1 VSDYGFSLAEVSKQM
16 LELYE
21 QNITGTCSLLS
32 DVTSGAG
39 PNNQLKQLAAA
50 QVMTDEGAPGI
61 GQSSLLSATLKTQSQ
76 EFKTTSRSVDVEAGQ
91 EESTEAQS
99 SLEEGEDMA
108 ESKPNITEIKRT
120 EVTMHTLAPVTKV
133 ESVDGR
139 TAEVKIGPPDDLK
152 PTAMEKQRRSQ
163 VMDSYLTFDKRE
175 PSNDEVQKWNL
186 LLQLV
191 SSDST
196 CCWASITLFPAVALL
211 LGCLCH
217 CWPLDITL
225 WVADEVSLNVIVS
238 GHDERYCC

>member
-21 QNITGTCSLLS
+21 QNITGTGSLLS
-32 DVTSGAG
+32 DVTTGAG
-39 PNNQLKQLAAA
+39 PNNQLEQLAVA
-50 QVMTDEGAPGI
+50 QVMTDEGAPAN

-76 EFKTTSRSVDVEAGQ
+76 EFKTTSRSVDVEVGQ

-108 ESKPNITEIKRT
+108 ESKPNITGIKRT
-120 EVTMHTLAPVTKV
+120 EVTLHTLAPVTKV
-133 ESVDGR
+133 ELGDGR

-152 PTAMEKQRRSQ
+152 PTAMEKQRRSRA
-163 VMDSYLTFDKRE
+163 MDSYLTFDKRE

-196 CCWASITLFPAVALL
+196 CTWASIALFPAVALL

-225 WVADEVSLNVIVS
+225 CS
-238 GHDERYCC
+238 

>member
-1 VSDYGFSLAEVSKQM
+1 MSDYGFSLAEVRKQM

-21 QNITGTCSLLS
+21 QNITGTGSLLS

-50 QVMTDEGAPGI
+50 QVMTDEGAPAN

-133 ESVDGR
+133 ESGDGR

-152 PTAMEKQRRSQ
+152 PTAMEKQQRSR

-186 LLQLV
+186 LLQLI
-191 SSDST
+191 SSDSA
-196 CCWASITLFPAVALL
+196 CSWASITLFPAVAVL

-238 GHDERYCC
+238 GHDQRYCC

>member
-21 QNITGTCSLLS
+21 QNITNTGSLLS

-39 PNNQLKQLAAA
+39 PKNQLKQLAAA
-50 QVMTDEGAPGI
+50 QVMTDEGAPAN

-76 EFKTTSRSVDVEAGQ
+76 EFKTTSRSLDVEAGQ

-120 EVTMHTLAPVTKV
+120 EVTMHTLALVTKV
-133 ESVDGR
+133 ESGDGR

-152 PTAMEKQRRSQ
+152 PTAMEKQQRSR

-175 PSNDEVQKWNL
+175 PSTDEVQKWNL

-191 SSDST
+191 FSNST
-196 CCWASITLFPAVALL
+196 CSWASITLFPSVALL

-225 WVADEVSLNVIVS
+225 WVADEFSLNVIVS
-238 GHDERYCC
+238 SHDQRYCC